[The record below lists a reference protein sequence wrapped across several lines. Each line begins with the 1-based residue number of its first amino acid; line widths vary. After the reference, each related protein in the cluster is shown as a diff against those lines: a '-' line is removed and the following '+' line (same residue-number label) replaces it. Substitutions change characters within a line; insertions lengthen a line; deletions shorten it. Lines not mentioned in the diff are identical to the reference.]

1 MKTENVLTLV
11 KEQPN
16 PKVLIITP
24 LWPGHKISRE
34 TKTTIKRNDIPILW
48 YSYSGYN
55 NIPKNWWTGLQEIKK
70 KHKKLPPY
78 ILPLD
83 RDIIMG
89 RHMLD
94 RMVGVFEAKTV
105 LAHMAFVYCNFEF
118 KGVVNRKFPADQYD
132 INKLMEGNYISSNS
146 LMNRELLEFIGGPV
160 TDVQYTRL
168 LDWALWLKFA
178 QLGFVGVPC
187 PTANFV
193 AISSEND
200 ISAGNPE
207 DYQLKHNRIIEDFVK
222 PLQKQITMPTA
233 YADQTAEQAAADIT
247 VKVDF

>member
-1 MKTENVLTLV
+1 MENENILTLH

-16 PKVLIITP
+16 PQVLVITP
-24 LWPGHKISRE
+24 LWPGHKVSRE
-34 TKTTIKRNDIPILW
+34 TKTTIKRNDTPVLW

-55 NIPKNWWTGLQEIKK
+55 NIPTNWWTGFKEIKK

-118 KGVVNRKFPADQYD
+118 KGVVNREFPADSYD
-132 INKLMEGNYISSNS
+132 INKLMKGNYISSNS
-146 LMNRELLEFIGGPV
+146 LMSLELLEFIGGPV
-160 TDVQYTRL
+160 MDTQYTRL

-178 QLGFVGVPC
+178 QFGYVGVPC
-187 PTANFV
+187 KSANFV

-207 DYQLKHNRIIEDFVK
+207 DYQLKHNRIVEDFVK